1 MRVTFKG
8 FNSKV
13 VLHRINVLEPAYAL
27 IVNGTVVDVF
37 ELRNDGMKA
46 FNKLIASLS

>member
-13 VLHRINVLEPAYAL
+13 VLHKVDVLTPAYAL
-27 IVNGTVVDVF
+27 IVNGTVVDMF
-37 ELRNDGMKA
+37 ETRQDGMKA
-46 FNKLIASLS
+46 FNKVITHLS